1 MKDDVIYRWKNGR
14 IIPIKVN
21 KDKTTNDYMNKM
33 LKESTKKMTLDD
45 YIKNKEKE
53 QGPLMQAFGYKPKE
67 EKFRYKAQRLL
78 DKLKNKKE

>member
-1 MKDDVIYRWKNGR
+1 MNEDGRWITTKSGNRVFIKNKSINEYMNDEIRKGA
-14 IIPIKVN
+14 K
-21 KDKTTNDYMNKM
+21 KMSLNDYIEK
-33 LKESTKKMTLDD
+33 
-45 YIKNKEKE
+45 KEKE

>member
-1 MKDDVIYRWKNGR
+1 MAVIFRYKNGR
-14 IIPIKVN
+14 IIPIKV
-21 KDKTTNDYMNKM
+21 DEEQTTNDYMNKM

-53 QGPLMQAFGYKPKE
+53 QGPLMQVFGYKPKE